1 MDSFYPI
8 RHWLLTLAIA
18 PVIVALYA
26 YLISNDTS
34 MFSLLEAYAL
44 FFIIGLIFSIP
55 MLLVYYLIFYFLIR
69 KPLSAL
75 TIKSIL
81 NLATIAGI
89 LVTFYVIGGSATP
102 DYSISYSIA
111 VVVSSWLIKLKNT
124 ESVSANET

>member
-1 MDSFYPI
+1 
-8 RHWLLTLAIA
+8 
-18 PVIVALYA
+18 
-26 YLISNDTS
+26 
-34 MFSLLEAYAL
+34 
-44 FFIIGLIFSIP
+44 